1 MSVFHKMMN
10 DIFSNPDF
18 TEVFEINGLSY
29 TCIVSPVTDEIS
41 FTDAGLESGENF
53 TLDIKLPVYRM
64 PKINE
69 KLRFRDKTYK
79 ISNIVTDSANASVKI
94 SVVAL
99 SKGVSA

>member
-1 MSVFHKMMN
+1 MNVWTKMME
-10 DIFSNPDF
+10 DIFSNSDF
-18 TEVFEINGLSY
+18 TELFEINGVVY

-79 ISNIVTDSANASVKI
+79 ISNVVTDSANASVKI

-99 SKGVSA
+99 SKGISG